1 MLMKTSRFIRV
12 KKGTRVDQNI
22 ISCDGRWR
30 DCRNCVAFE
39 MQIPVC
45 WRSLSWKAGRK
56 DMDMCLLRHFR
67 KCRRF
72 LQSFGWKIIYVCLRT
87 GLRYW
92 NGELMRPDYTHHL
105 KFKQGHYFLVIA
117 FVLHRKRLFLTWIYL
132 PIENISEYRMQPG
145 FELLNHFYKR
155 NLTSL
160 LDHVNNM
167 L

>member
-1 MLMKTSRFIRV
+1 MR
-12 KKGTRVDQNI
+12 GDQNI

-45 WRSLSWKAGRK
+45 WRFRAVGLLKSGQER
-56 DMDMCLLRHFR
+56 DMDICLLRHFR
-67 KCRRF
+67 KRRRF
-72 LQSFGWKIIYVCLRT
+72 LLSFGWKIIYVCLRT
-87 GLRYW
+87 GLRFW
-92 NGELMRPDYTHHL
+92 MENSCVQITLIISNSPLLHRWIKKWGRRLNWIKIQLISKHV
-105 KFKQGHYFLVIA
+105 HYFLVIS

-132 PIENISEYRMQPG
+132 PIENISEYS
-145 FELLNHFYKR
+145 
-155 NLTSL
+155 LTSL